1 MFSGPA
7 SRCVRSPDN
16 RARQGD
22 SDRKDGCRE
31 ARTFAKKTANRAA
44 GESSGRLSDQPPGRK
59 LKAHR
64 SVRCDR
70 VSDISW
76 DVPFRCPGRTIE
88 MMRALRQS
96 PVSCRRAARMN
107 LNGEM

>member
-44 GESSGRLSDQPPGRK
+44 GESSGRLSDQTPDRK
-59 LKAHR
+59 LTAHR
-64 SVRCDR
+64 SVRCDKK
-70 VSDISW
+70 SNASW
-76 DVPFRCPGRTIE
+76 FVPLVASGLGFPGLGQTIE
-88 MMRALRQS
+88 ISEHDRNHQLHAAALH
-96 PVSCRRAARMN
+96 
-107 LNGEM
+107 G